1 MMIQTENGTGKWQI
15 DMVNS
20 LGGHGLS
27 ERRLLGQAKL
37 REELIT
43 LRRVLK
49 VKVSRGKDVDK

>member
-1 MMIQTENGTGKWQI
+1 MYRKNGTDKLHT

-49 VKVSRGKDVDK
+49 VKDSRGKDVDT

>member
-1 MMIQTENGTGKWQI
+1 MYRKNGTDELHT

>member
-1 MMIQTENGTGKWQI
+1 MYRKNGTDKLQT